1 MPVNKELLKSCL
13 EKDRRAQHL
22 LYKECFS
29 FLMRVGYRYANDK
42 EEAVSLLN
50 MAFLKIL
57 TQLDKYNEEIQFE
70 FWAKKIMIN
79 TVIDEYRKKKKHDEK
94 FVTKD
99 WSEEVEQHYFI
110 DKDRADKK
118 YDLEEILILIKAL
131 PKASQNVFNL
141 FVIDGYSHK
150 EIADQLGISEGTSKW
165 HLAEARKIL
174 IKKIESGVISLL
186 LII

>member
-1 MPVNKELLKSCL
+1 MPISKELLKSCL

-29 FLMRVGYRYANDK
+29 FLMRVGYRYAKDK

-50 MAFLKIL
+50 NAFLKIL
-57 TQLDKYNEEIQFE
+57 TQLNKYNEEIEFE
-70 FWAKKIMIN
+70 YWAKKVMVNSI
-79 TVIDEYRKKKKHDEK
+79 IDEFRKQKKYNET
-94 FVTKD
+94 FIVKD
-99 WSEEVEQHYFI
+99 WSEDIEQNLFI

-118 YDLEEILILIKAL
+118 YDLEEILILIKSL
-131 PKASQNVFNL
+131 PNATQNVFNL

-150 EIADQLGISEGTSKW
+150 EIASMLHISEGTSKW
-165 HLAEARKIL
+165 HLSEARKIL
-174 IKKIESGVISLL
+174 IKKIESGIISLL